1 MSCTENVVK
10 NGEVPKPQK
19 GRYIASLDL
28 GTTTIRCFIYNERV
42 EVYGKA
48 EQKVTLLYPSSG
60 QVEIDPNE
68 LWEKFVQV
76 IKGAIANAN
85 LNAKDICCLGI
96 TTQRATFLTWN
107 RQTGEPLHNFI
118 TWKDIRADR
127 LVKDWNE
134 SWTLRGLRWSASLL
148 YGVLRKKQYLAASVL
163 KFFNIQVHATD
174 YSNASGTAIYD
185 PFIQDWSPILTSM
198 LSIPKHILP
207 ELRNSVGEW
216 CICSQD
222 LFGAPIPVTAVVSD
236 QGASLFGMCRFR
248 KGDVKI
254 TLGTGSFLNVNTGN
268 EAHASINGIYPVHG
282 WKDSEGIIHMAEASS
297 NDNGTIIEWG
307 KNIGLYGNAAETSD
321 LASSVK
327 SSNNVYF
334 IPAFKGIQAPVND
347 TRATSGFLGLSE
359 ETTRAHMVRAMLES
373 LAFRVYQMYRTLHE
387 EADYEFSSVRVDGG
401 VSQNDFMMQMIA
413 TLTGK
418 TVERPCNIDSSALGC
433 AFLAGIGAGIW
444 QSRSQLVP
452 AFKVGKIFNPDMEL
466 RPKLL
471 AEMKEWE
478 RALKRFTKWL

>member
-1 MSCTENVVK
+1 MGRPESFRENV
-10 NGEVPKPQK
+10 ETSSPQT

-42 EVYGKA
+42 EVCGKA
-48 EQKVTLLYPSSG
+48 EEKVTLLYPSSG
-60 QVEIDPNE
+60 QVEIDPDE
-68 LWEKFVQV
+68 LWGKSLQV
-76 IKGAIANAN
+76 IHGAITDASIKS
-85 LNAKDICCLGI
+85 KDIHCLGI

-107 RQTGEPLHNFI
+107 RQTGEPFHNFI
-118 TWKDIRADR
+118 TWKDIRADN

-134 SWTLRGLRWSASLL
+134 SWTLKGLRWSCSLL
-148 YGVLRKKQYLAASVL
+148 YGVLREKRYLAASVL
-163 KFFNIQVHATD
+163 RFFNIQVNLRLKWILENNETVKEHLSKTNVMFGTIDTWLIYKLSGGKVHATD

-185 PFIQDWSPILTSM
+185 PFIQNWSNILTTM
-198 LSIPKHILP
+198 LNIPKHILP
-207 ELRNSVGEW
+207 DLRNSIGEW
-216 CICSQD
+216 CICSQE
-222 LFGAPIPVTAVVSD
+222 LFGSPIPVTAVVSD

-268 EAHASINGIYPVHG
+268 EAHASINGLY
-282 WKDSEGIIHMAEASS
+282 
-297 NDNGTIIEWG
+297 DNP
-307 KNIGLYGNAAETSD
+307 AETSD
-321 LASSVK
+321 LASSVQ

-334 IPAFKGIQAPVND
+334 IPAFKGLQAPVND
-347 TRATSGFLGLSE
+347 ARAVSGFLGLSE

-418 TVERPCNIDSSALGC
+418 TVERPIDTEASALGC
-433 AFLAGIGAGIW
+433 AFLAGIGAGIA
-444 QSRSQLVP
+444 SQLC
-452 AFKVGKIFNPDMEL
+452 IL
-466 RPKLL
+466 SYYSILKLL
-471 AEMKEWE
+471 SGFLTVSAE
-478 RALKRFTKWL
+478 LQ